1 VKTKT
6 LHQHG
11 DGQGELAEAKAL
23 YLNWMTAAGYSDY
36 VIVAAEFDIRL
47 FNEFLAGMGIKRLA
61 QVTPQTLRAFVAH
74 DAKRPNPV
82 ALART
87 VGDRRHLLTLV
98 AIRNFF
104 HWLLAKDMIAADPTS
119 GLGLPAHERPEKI
132 ILPPSGVQRLLNA
145 PDLNHPLGYRDRAI
159 LELLYST
166 GITRHELMA
175 LKVDD
180 VDIREKQLH
189 VGSLGKGKKARLLPL
204 SASAAGYLDEYLKEI
219 RPMFANGMRK
229 DTGCLFVNNIGT
241 CFNRYDFTYVFSRAI
256 KRAGMK
262 KTITATTLRNSLAA
276 HLLDKGMSV
285 RAIQEFLGR
294 HNRR

>member
-1 VKTKT
+1 MKKKI

-11 DGQGELAEAKAL
+11 DQGELAEAKAL
-23 YLNWMTAAGYSDY
+23 YLNWMAAAGYSEY
-36 VIVAAEFDIRL
+36 GVVSAEFDLRQL
-47 FNEFLAGMGIKRLA
+47 NEFLTGAGIKRPA
-61 QVTPQTLRAFVAH
+61 QVMPETLRQFAAW
-74 DAKRPNPV
+74 DKTRPNPV
-82 ALART
+82 ARSRQ
-87 VGDRRHLLTLV
+87 VGAKRHLGTLV
-98 AIRNFF
+98 AVRNFF
-104 HWLLAKDMIAADPTS
+104 HWLLAKNLVVIDATS
-119 GLGLPAHERPEKI
+119 GLGLPTNERPEKI
-132 ILPPSGVQRLLNA
+132 ILSPEQLQKLLDG

-159 LELLYST
+159 LEVLYST
-166 GITRHELMA
+166 GITRPELMD

-180 VDIREKQLH
+180 VDIRDKTLH
-189 VGSLGKGKKARLLPL
+189 VDSGKGKKARLLPL

-294 HNRR
+294 RDKR